1 MEGGLSERMDLLARS
16 VKAEGERVE
25 KYYQWVATDLHFP
38 MKLAKKDGS
47 WIVEYQHVKMRP
59 VSDYLFNLPVN
70 FHPLEEFDKIPG
82 GPSKE
87 P

>member
-1 MEGGLSERMDLLARS
+1 
-16 VKAEGERVE
+16 
-25 KYYQWVATDLHFP
+25 
-38 MKLAKKDGS
+38 MKLARRDGS

-70 FHPLEEFDKIPG
+70 FQPLEDFDKD
-82 GPSKE
+82 PSTQPKA